1 MEVIG
6 QSIEIVPAGLVT
18 VAPDMTTSAPIV
30 IDPPVLL
37 SMIWLANARGAMR
50 SMASANAIA
59 TRRGI
64 ERNAET
70 GRAGFLK
77 TEWTTI

>member
-1 MEVIG
+1 
-6 QSIEIVPAGLVT
+6 
-18 VAPDMTTSAPIV
+18 
-30 IDPPVLL
+30 
-37 SMIWLANARGAMR
+37 MR